1 MGFKDWLGEQG
12 KNLEAWDERR
22 QKENASREEAEKA
35 KREEQASFR
44 VNLEDLLDRFEMKDL
59 KSFCKDVLGTLPPT
73 DVEQDKKTGRDRRI
87 EPDRHTFVD
96 FILEKYDDG
105 QLKTIWLTE
114 FAVKRKIVAKS
125 FFGEESG
132 AGNEGEFRKII
143 NSIRDDFEAE
153 KIWKEQHLEDQ
164 LKIFLQAK
172 FGKMKVERQVTAP
185 SGGQVDILIEG
196 QYVLELKVPRSRSDL
211 RDLGGQL
218 EEYKEDFPYVC
229 AVIAFVDADDYHV
242 TQDEI
247 TTYVDKYKSKYNVPS
262 VVKDVKKRVKKR

>member
-1 MGFKDWLGEQG
+1 MGLKDWLGEQG

-59 KSFCKDVLGTLPPT
+59 KSFCKDFLGTLPPT
-73 DVEQDKKTGRDRRI
+73 DVVQDKKTGRDMRT

-125 FFGEESG
+125 FFGEEAG
-132 AGNEGEFRKII
+132 AGDEGEFRKIM
-143 NSIRDDFEAE
+143 NSIRDGFDSE
-153 KIWKEQHLEDQ
+153 KIWDEQHLEDQ
-164 LKIFLQAK
+164 LIIHLKAK
-172 FGKMKVERQVTAP
+172 FENMRIERQQSAP
-185 SGGQVDILIEG
+185 SGGRVDILIEG
-196 QYVLELKVPRSRSDL
+196 KYVLELKVPRSRDDL
-211 RDLGGQL
+211 RNLSAQL

-229 AVIAFVDADDYHV
+229 AVIADTQNVDE
-242 TQDEI
+242 DEI
-247 TTYVDKYKSKYNVPS
+247 KTYVDRYKSKYNIPS
-262 VVKDVKKRVKKR
+262 VVKVVRKR

>member
-1 MGFKDWLGEQG
+1 MGLMDRAK
-12 KNLEAWDERR
+12 KAWAEK
-22 QKENASREEAEKA
+22 QEKWAEESEKEEAEKA
-35 KREEQASFR
+35 VKAKFR

-59 KSFCKDVLGTLPPT
+59 KSFCKDFLGTLPPT
-73 DVEQDKKTGRDRRI
+73 DVVQDKKTGRDMRT
-87 EPDRHTFVD
+87 EPDRHTFVN

-125 FFGEESG
+125 FFEEESG
-132 AGNEGEFRKII
+132 ASNEGEFRKII

-153 KIWKEQHLEDQ
+153 KIWKESHLEDQ
-164 LKIFLQAK
+164 LMIHLRAK
-172 FGKMKVERQVTAP
+172 FGNMNIERQVTAP

-211 RDLGGQL
+211 RNLKGQL

-229 AVIAFVDADDYHV
+229 AVIAFVDAQDYHV

-262 VVKDVKKRVKKR
+262 VVKDVKKR

>member
-1 MGFKDWLGEQG
+1 MDKA
-12 KNLEAWDERR
+12 KKAWAKKQDQWAE
-22 QKENASREEAEKA
+22 ESEIEEAEKA
-35 KREEQASFR
+35 EKASFR

-59 KSFCKDVLGTLPPT
+59 KSFCRDVLGTLPPT
-73 DVEQDKKTGRDRRI
+73 EVEQDKKTGRERRI

-96 FILEKYDDG
+96 FILQKYDDG
-105 QLKTIWLTE
+105 QLKPVQLTE
-114 FAVKRKIVAKS
+114 FAVKRKIVARS
-125 FFGEESG
+125 FLEEESET
-132 AGNEGEFRKII
+132 GNEGEFRNII

-153 KIWKEQHLEDQ
+153 KIWKESHLEDQ
-164 LKIFLQAK
+164 LKIHLQAK
-172 FGKMKVERQVTAP
+172 FGKMKIERQQPAP

-229 AVIAFVDADDYHV
+229 AVIAFVDAQDYHV

-247 TTYVDKYKSKYNVPS
+247 TAYVDKYKSKYNVTS
-262 VVKDVKKRVKKR
+262 VVKDVKKR

>member
-1 MGFKDWLGEQG
+1 MGLMDRAK
-12 KNLEAWDERR
+12 KAWAEKQNQWAEDAE
-22 QKENASREEAEKA
+22 KEEAEKA
-35 KREEQASFR
+35 VKAKFR

-59 KSFCKDVLGTLPPT
+59 KSFCKDFLGTLPPT
-73 DVEQDKKTGRDRRI
+73 DVVQDKKTGRDMRT
-87 EPDRHTFVD
+87 EPDRHTFVN

-125 FFGEESG
+125 FFEEESG

-143 NSIRDDFEAE
+143 NSIKDGFEAE
-153 KIWKEQHLEDQ
+153 KIWTEQHLEDQ

-172 FGKMKVERQVTAP
+172 FGKMKIERQQPAP
-185 SGGQVDILIEG
+185 SGGRVDILIEG
-196 QYVLELKVPRSRSDL
+196 EYVLELKVPKSRDDL
-211 RDLGGQL
+211 RNLGAQL

-229 AVIAFVDADDYHV
+229 AVIAFVDAQDYHV
-242 TQDEI
+242 TQNDI

-262 VVKDVKKRVKKR
+262 VVKQVKKR

>member
-1 MGFKDWLGEQG
+1 MGLKDWLGEQG
-12 KNLEAWDERR
+12 KNLEAWDKKR
-22 QKENASREEAEKA
+22 QEENASRDETEKIE
-35 KREEQASFR
+35 KEEQARFR

-132 AGNEGEFRKII
+132 AGNDGEFRKII

-153 KIWKEQHLEDQ
+153 KIWKESHLEDQ
-164 LKIFLQAK
+164 LKIHLQAK
-172 FGKMKVERQVTAP
+172 FGKMKIERQVAAP

-196 QYVLELKVPRSRSDL
+196 KYVLELKVPRSRDDL
-211 RDLGGQL
+211 RNLSAQL

-229 AVIAFVDADDYHV
+229 AVIADTQNVDEG
-242 TQDEI
+242 EI
-247 TTYVDKYKSKYNVPS
+247 KTYVDRYKSKYNIPS
-262 VVKDVKKRVKKR
+262 VVKVVKKR

>member
-35 KREEQASFR
+35 KKEEQASFR

-59 KSFCKDVLGTLPPT
+59 KSFCKDFLGTLPPT
-73 DVEQDKKTGRDRRI
+73 DVVQDKKTGRDMRT

-125 FFGEESG
+125 FFGEEAG
-132 AGNEGEFRKII
+132 AGDEGEFRKIM
-143 NSIRDDFEAE
+143 NSIRDGFDSE
-153 KIWKEQHLEDQ
+153 KIWDEQHLEDQ
-164 LKIFLQAK
+164 LIIHLKAK
-172 FGKMKVERQVTAP
+172 FENMRIERQQKAP
-185 SGGQVDILIEG
+185 SGGRVDILIEG
-196 QYVLELKVPRSRSDL
+196 KYVLELKVPRSRDDL
-211 RDLGGQL
+211 RNLSAQL

-229 AVIAFVDADDYHV
+229 AVIADTQNVDEG
-242 TQDEI
+242 EI
-247 TTYVDKYKSKYNVPS
+247 KTYVDRYKSKYNIPS
-262 VVKDVKKRVKKR
+262 VVKVVKKR

>member
-1 MGFKDWLGEQG
+1 MGLKDWLGEQG

-22 QKENASREEAEKA
+22 QKENASREEIEKA

-125 FFGEESG
+125 FFGEEAG
-132 AGNEGEFRKII
+132 AGDEGEFRKIM
-143 NSIRDDFEAE
+143 NSIRDGFDSE
-153 KIWKEQHLEDQ
+153 KIWDEQHLEDQ
-164 LKIFLQAK
+164 LIIHLKAK
-172 FGKMKVERQVTAP
+172 FENMRIERQQSAP
-185 SGGQVDILIEG
+185 SGGRVDILIEG
-196 QYVLELKVPRSRSDL
+196 KYVLELKVPRSRDDL
-211 RDLGGQL
+211 RNLSAQL
-218 EEYKEDFPYVC
+218 EEYKEDFPFVC
-229 AVIAFVDADDYHV
+229 AVIADTQNVDEG
-242 TQDEI
+242 EI
-247 TTYVDKYKSKYNVPS
+247 KTYVDRYKSKYNVPS
-262 VVKDVKKRVKKR
+262 VVKVVTKR

>member
-1 MGFKDWLGEQG
+1 MGLKDWLGEQG

-35 KREEQASFR
+35 KKEEQASFR

-59 KSFCKDVLGTLPPT
+59 KSFCKDFLGTLPPT
-73 DVEQDKKTGRDRRI
+73 DVVQDKKTGRDMRT

-125 FFGEESG
+125 FFGEEAG
-132 AGNEGEFRKII
+132 AGDEGEFRKIM
-143 NSIRDDFEAE
+143 NSIRDGFDSE
-153 KIWKEQHLEDQ
+153 KIWDEQHLEDQ
-164 LKIFLQAK
+164 LIIHLKAK
-172 FGKMKVERQVTAP
+172 FENMRIERQQSAP
-185 SGGQVDILIEG
+185 SGGRVDILIEG
-196 QYVLELKVPRSRSDL
+196 KYVLELKVPRSRDDL
-211 RDLGGQL
+211 RNLSAQL

-229 AVIAFVDADDYHV
+229 AVIADTQNVDEG
-242 TQDEI
+242 EI
-247 TTYVDKYKSKYNVPS
+247 KTYVDRYKSKYNIPS
-262 VVKDVKKRVKKR
+262 VVKVVKKR

>member
-1 MGFKDWLGEQG
+1 MDRAK
-12 KNLEAWDERR
+12 KAWAEK
-22 QKENASREEAEKA
+22 QEKWAEESEKEEAEKA
-35 KREEQASFR
+35 EKASFR

-105 QLKTIWLTE
+105 QLKTIWLTQ

-125 FFGEESG
+125 FFEEESG
-132 AGNEGEFRKII
+132 TGFNEKLFLKII

-153 KIWKEQHLEDQ
+153 KIWKESHLEDQ
-164 LKIFLQAK
+164 LKIHLQAK
-172 FGKMKVERQVTAP
+172 FGKMKIERQVAAP

-211 RDLGGQL
+211 RNLGGQL

-229 AVIAFVDADDYHV
+229 AVIAFVDAQDYHV
-242 TQDEI
+242 TEDEI

-262 VVKDVKKRVKKR
+262 VVKDVKKR

>member
-1 MGFKDWLGEQG
+1 MGRFGKWLKEQD
-12 KNLEAWDERR
+12 KKIEAWQDKRAE
-22 QKENASREEAEKA
+22 ENAVRDEAERIEKE
-35 KREEQASFR
+35 KQERFR
-44 VNLEDLLDRFEMKDL
+44 VNLEDLLDRFVMQDL
-59 KSFCKDVLGTLPPT
+59 KSFCKDFLGTLPPT

-125 FFGEESG
+125 FFEEESG
-132 AGNEGEFRKII
+132 ASNEGEFRKII

-153 KIWKEQHLEDQ
+153 KIWTEQHLEDQ

-172 FGKMKVERQVTAP
+172 FDKMKIERQQPAP
-185 SGGQVDILIEG
+185 SGGRVDILIEG
-196 QYVLELKVPRSRSDL
+196 KYVLELKVPRSRDDL
-211 RDLGGQL
+211 RNLSAQL

-229 AVIAFVDADDYHV
+229 AVIADTQNVDEG
-242 TQDEI
+242 EI
-247 TTYVDKYKSKYNVPS
+247 KTYVDRYKSKYNVPS
-262 VVKDVKKRVKKR
+262 VVKVVTKR

>member
-1 MGFKDWLGEQG
+1 MGLMDRAK
-12 KNLEAWDERR
+12 KAWAEK
-22 QKENASREEAEKA
+22 QEKWAEESEIEEAEKA
-35 KREEQASFR
+35 EKASFR
-44 VNLEDLLDRFEMKDL
+44 VNLEELLDRFEMKDL

-96 FILEKYDDG
+96 FILQKYDDE
-105 QLKTIWLTE
+105 QLKPVWLTE

-125 FFGEESG
+125 FFGEESR
-132 AGNEGEFRKII
+132 AGDVGEFRKII

-153 KIWKEQHLEDQ
+153 KIWTEQHLEDQ
-164 LKIFLQAK
+164 LKIHLQAK
-172 FGKMKVERQVTAP
+172 FGKMKIERQVAAP

-247 TTYVDKYKSKYNVPS
+247 MTYVDKYKSKYNVPS

>member
-1 MGFKDWLGEQG
+1 MGLKDWLGEQG

-44 VNLEDLLDRFEMKDL
+44 VNLEDLLDRFVMQDL
-59 KSFCKDVLGTLPPT
+59 KSFCKDVLGTSPPT

-143 NSIRDDFEAE
+143 NSIKDGFEAE
-153 KIWKEQHLEDQ
+153 KIWTEQHLEDQ

-172 FGKMKVERQVTAP
+172 FDKMKIERQQPAP
-185 SGGQVDILIEG
+185 SGGRVDILIEG

-211 RDLGGQL
+211 RNLGGQL

-229 AVIAFVDADDYHV
+229 AVIADTQNVDEG
-242 TQDEI
+242 EI
-247 TTYVDKYKSKYNVPS
+247 KTYVDRYKSKYNIPS
-262 VVKDVKKRVKKR
+262 VVKEVKKR

>member
-1 MGFKDWLGEQG
+1 MGLKQW
-12 KNLEAWDERR
+12 WDKKQVEWA
-22 QKENASREEAEKA
+22 ENEEEEKAEKA
-35 KREEQASFR
+35 EKARFR

-59 KSFCKDVLGTLPPT
+59 KSFCRDVLGTLPPT
-73 DVEQDKKTGRDRRI
+73 DVVQDKKTGRDMRT
-87 EPDRHTFVD
+87 EPDRHTFVN

-125 FFGEESG
+125 FFEEESG
-132 AGNEGEFRKII
+132 ASNEGEFRKII

-164 LKIFLQAK
+164 LMIHLRAK
-172 FGKMKVERQVTAP
+172 FGKMKIERQVAAK

-211 RDLGGQL
+211 RNLGGQL

-229 AVIAFVDADDYHV
+229 AVIAFVDAQDYHV
-242 TQDEI
+242 TEDEI

-262 VVKDVKKRVKKR
+262 IVKDVKKR

>member
-1 MGFKDWLGEQG
+1 MGRFGKWLKEQD
-12 KNLEAWDERR
+12 KKIEAWQDKRAE
-22 QKENASREEAEKA
+22 ENAVRDEAERIEKE
-35 KREEQASFR
+35 KQERFR
-44 VNLEDLLDRFEMKDL
+44 VNLEDLLDRFVMQDL

-73 DVEQDKKTGRDRRI
+73 DIEQDKKTGRDRRI
-87 EPDRHTFVD
+87 EHDRHTFVD
-96 FILEKYDDG
+96 FILQKYDDE
-105 QLKTIWLTE
+105 QLKPVWLTQ
-114 FAVKRKIVAKS
+114 FAIKRKIVAKS

-132 AGNEGEFRKII
+132 AGDVGEFRKII

-164 LKIFLQAK
+164 LMIHLRAK
-172 FGKMKVERQVTAP
+172 FGNMNIERQVTAP

-196 QYVLELKVPRSRSDL
+196 QYVLELKVPRSRGEL
-211 RDLGGQL
+211 RNLGGQL

-229 AVIAFVDADDYHV
+229 AVIAFVDAQDYHV

-262 VVKDVKKRVKKR
+262 VVKDVKKR

>member
-1 MGFKDWLGEQG
+1 MGLKDWLGEQG

-59 KSFCKDVLGTLPPT
+59 KSFCKDFLGTLPTT
-73 DVEQDKKTGRDRRI
+73 DVVQDKKTGRDMRT

-125 FFGEESG
+125 FFEEESG

-143 NSIRDDFEAE
+143 NSIKDGFEAE
-153 KIWKEQHLEDQ
+153 KIWTEQHLEDQ

-172 FGKMKVERQVTAP
+172 FDKMKIERQHPAP
-185 SGGQVDILIEG
+185 SGGRVDILIEG
-196 QYVLELKVPRSRSDL
+196 EYVLELKVPKSRDDL
-211 RDLGGQL
+211 RNLGAQL

-229 AVIAFVDADDYHV
+229 AVIAFVDAKDYHV
-242 TQDEI
+242 TQNDI

-262 VVKDVKKRVKKR
+262 VVMNVKKR